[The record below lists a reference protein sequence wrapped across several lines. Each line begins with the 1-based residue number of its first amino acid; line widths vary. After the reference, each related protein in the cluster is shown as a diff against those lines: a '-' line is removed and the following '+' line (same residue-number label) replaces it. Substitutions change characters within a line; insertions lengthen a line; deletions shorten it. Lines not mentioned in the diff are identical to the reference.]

1 MKVTLK
7 DLGKLTGKYF
17 KEMNVFSNCT
27 SRLDAM
33 VPAEDQRIISTPESI
48 EAHYM
53 EFKVLI

>member
-17 KEMNVFSNCT
+17 KEMKVFSNCT
-27 SRLDAM
+27 SRLEAM
-33 VPAEDQRIISTPESI
+33 VPGEDQRIISTPESI